1 MWDQLTA
8 PRPKARRAYTSVSK
22 FAEPASA
29 QKVQQLDGPPL
40 PGIAER
46 IAEVLGRHRAL
57 YLIGQLPRYV
67 VKDKRSPG
75 SRGTQVVLY
84 VPTPRR
90 LRVTHNL
97 VRILGED
104 DAMNLCKAFGG
115 EIINPPNCAAIRRDF
130 HHRALIQ
137 LASEGV
143 SDIDLAEIFDLS
155 RRRVRT
161 LKSQAPSG

>member
-1 MWDQLTA
+1 MFEQLGLHPGKARRSPPMVRVFTA
-8 PRPKARRAYTSVSK
+8 PRWVHPI
-22 FAEPASA
+22 
-29 QKVQQLDGPPL
+29 QQLDGPPL
-40 PGIAER
+40 PGQAEEIAQV
-46 IAEVLGRHRAL
+46 IGRERAL

-75 SRGTQVVLY
+75 SRGTQVVMY
-84 VPTPRR
+84 VPTLRR
-90 LRVTHNL
+90 LRMTHNL

-115 EIINPPNCAAIRRDF
+115 EIMNPPNCAAIRRDF
-130 HHRALIQ
+130 HHRALVQ
-137 LASEGV
+137 LAGEGF

-161 LKSQAPSG
+161 LKSQAPSV